1 MKLSFIPNKDL
12 KVDKEYLVKTAGS
25 LALMAD
31 FYEYS
36 EEYQLNIQFERV
48 YDGYS
53 KMTIN
58 SKLINRIK
66 TNDSFNYVF
75 ALLDFME
82 KLIIKVDFNGKID
95 SIYNGS
101 TFRDEWE
108 ERRYDLKRTYNKDEN
123 IDQQLKIADSI
134 LSNKEKLIEF
144 ISQNGPFALLLYPCF
159 LERETLESNIKLKDF
174 LIDFDLPIVK
184 NPVENTET
192 KLVFEGS
199 INNESFDK
207 RPFVKFLKEKTD
219 IYNLKAL
226 LDLDYEEKYEYKG
239 QTLVAAE
246 HYFAAGVMGCFSNTI
261 ARTLIEKKN
270 ES

>member
-1 MKLSFIPNKDL
+1 MKLNFTQNEDI
-12 KVDKEYLVKTAGS
+12 KVDKKYLVKTAGS

-36 EEYQLNIQFERV
+36 EEYQLNVQLERV
-48 YDGYS
+48 EDGCS
-53 KMTIN
+53 KLTIN

-75 ALLDFME
+75 ALLDLMKE
-82 KLIIKVDFNGKID
+82 LILKVDSNGKID

-101 TFRDEWE
+101 TFDDEWVE
-108 ERRYDLKRTYNKDEN
+108 SRYDLKRAYKKDEN
-123 IDQQLKIADSI
+123 IDQQLIIADSI
-134 LSNKEKLIEF
+134 LSNKENLIEF
-144 ISQNGPFALLLYPCF
+144 ISQNGPFPLLLYPSF
-159 LERETLESNIKLKDF
+159 LERDKLEINIKLKDF

-184 NPVENTET
+184 KVVKNTET
-192 KLVFEGS
+192 KLVIDGS
-199 INNESFDK
+199 IDNESFDK

-219 IYNLKAL
+219 IYDLKVL
-226 LDLDYEEKYEYKG
+226 LDLDYEEKYEYKE

-261 ARTLIEKKN
+261 ARTLIENKN